1 MRMPIRAAV
10 VGASG
15 ALALTAFVTPAA
27 HAATGSAV
35 ISKVVING
43 GKPVVMGTTNVVK
56 VTATITA
63 SDKSRISK
71 VGIALWH
78 GPSSSDMDGLIQAPS
93 GQTASCTVSGTSE
106 TCTLTLEADPRSSVA
121 STDVAGSWHV
131 YASVKA
137 ANGDSLT
144 DYTFGSASVLRY
156 DRLTTNATPE
166 PIKKGKTLTIK
177 GSLTRANWDTFTYKA
192 YTGRSVKLEFK
203 KKGSTTWSTV
213 KSVTSSSTG
222 SLSTT
227 VKAASDGYWRYVYGG
242 SSTSPA
248 VTSTSDYVDVQ

>member
-1 MRMPIRAAV
+1 MPIRAAI
-10 VGASG
+10 VGVSG

-35 ISKVVING
+35 ISKVVVNG
-43 GKPVVMGTTNVVK
+43 GKPIVMGTTNVVK
-56 VTATITA
+56 VKATITA
-63 SDKSRISK
+63 SDASALDK

-78 GPSSSDMDGLIQAPS
+78 GASTSNPDGVIQAPS
-93 GQTASCTVSGTSE
+93 GQKASCTTSGHTE
-106 TCTLTLEADPRSSVA
+106 TCTLTLDADPRSSVKNSA
-121 STDVAGSWHV
+121 VAGSWHV
-131 YASVKA
+131 YASVIA
-137 ANGDSLT
+137 TNGDSLT
-144 DYTFGSASVLRY
+144 KPTFGSASVLRY

-203 KKGSTTWSTV
+203 KKGSSTWSTV

-227 VKAASDGYWRYVYGG
+227 VKASSDGYWRYVYGG